1 MLKALG
7 LKCLTAANGTEGIE
21 IFKKNIAD
29 IKLVLL
35 DIEMP
40 GISGEKVFRI
50 LRELRPE
57 IKILIASGYGKEYL
71 EAEIFKGKISD
82 FIPKPFKIEQLSYQV
97 IKLIGG
103 RDV

>member
-1 MLKALG
+1 
-7 LKCLTAANGTEGIE
+7 
-21 IFKKNIAD
+21 D

-40 GISGEKVFRI
+40 GLSGEKVFRV
-50 LRELRPE
+50 LKELRPE

-71 EAEIFKGKISD
+71 EAEIFKGKID
-82 FIPKPFKIEQLSYQV
+82 HFIPKPFKIEQLSYQV
-97 IKLIGG
+97 IKLIGE